1 VALPPPADG
10 STALI
15 TGASSGIG
23 AQVARSLARRGY
35 GVTLVARREDRLREL
50 AGGLSSDHAVRVETI
65 GCDLADPAA
74 RDRLAADVDALGL
87 EVEILVNNAG
97 FGVYGPFWEL
107 ERERQV
113 EMVRLNVEAVV
124 DLMGRYLPL
133 MVGRDRGA
141 VINVA
146 SSAAFQPLP
155 ENATYAATKAFVL
168 SNGDAIHSELKGT
181 GVTLTT
187 LCPGPVRTEFAE
199 VAGIGEAEERTPG
212 LIWMSAADVAEQA
225 VKGAEKGRR
234 VVVPGLLNQ
243 ATAVAGQHAPRM
255 VLLPLAKRIWRQAV

>member
-1 VALPPPADG
+1 VALPSPSAT

-15 TGASSGIG
+15 SGASSGIG
-23 AQVARSLARRGY
+23 GEIARSLARRGH
-35 GVTLVARREDRLREL
+35 GVTLIARREERLRDLAAEL
-50 AGGLSSDHAVRVETI
+50 AGDHGIRAEVV
-65 GCDLADPAA
+65 GCDLGDHTA
-74 RDRLAADVDALGL
+74 RDSLAAEVDGRGL

-97 FGVYGPFWEL
+97 FGTYGPFSES

-124 DLMGRYLPL
+124 DLTGRYLPL
-133 MVGRDRGA
+133 MVGRGRGA
-141 VINVA
+141 IINVA

-155 ENATYAATKAFVL
+155 DNATYAATKAFVL
-168 SNGDAIHSELKGT
+168 SHGDAIHSELKGT

-187 LCPGPVRTEFAE
+187 LCPGPVRTEFTQ
-199 VAGIGEAEERTPG
+199 VAGLQRAEERTPDV
-212 LIWMSAADVAEQA
+212 LWMSASDVAESA
-225 VKGAEKGRR
+225 VKAAEKGRR

-243 ATAVAGQHAPRM
+243 AGALAGQHAPRT